1 MRNRTVGVDP
11 KTLVREVAR
20 FKAEGHRLATLS
32 CVEADDGLLEILYH
46 FDRNFELAHLSLA
59 VPPDKKVPSIS
70 KVFLAAFA
78 VENEIQDLFGIR
90 FEGLAIDY
98 EGRFYL
104 EETVPAAPCCRLH
117 VSRPAGQSL
126 GPVTDTPSTEEE
138 EEEKRP
144 PC

>member
-1 MRNRTVGVDP
+1 MRNRTFDVDT
-11 KTLVREVAR
+11 KILVREVAR
-20 FKAEGHRLATLS
+20 FKAEGYRLATLS
-32 CVEADDGLLEILYH
+32 CVEADEGRLEILYH
-46 FDRNFELAHLSLA
+46 FDRNLELAHLSLA
-59 VPPDKKVPSIS
+59 VPPDKEVPSIS

-104 EETVPAAPCCRLH
+104 EETVPAAPGCKLH
-117 VSRPAGQSL
+117 VSRTAGES
-126 GPVTDTPSTEEE
+126 GSPVTDVFSTEEK
-138 EEEKRP
+138 EEKRP